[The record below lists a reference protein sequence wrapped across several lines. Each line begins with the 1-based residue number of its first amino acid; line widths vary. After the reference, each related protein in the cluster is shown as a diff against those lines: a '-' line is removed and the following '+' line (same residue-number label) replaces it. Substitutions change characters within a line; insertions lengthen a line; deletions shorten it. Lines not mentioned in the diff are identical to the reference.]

1 MTLEEE
7 VIALLGEKKLT
18 LTAAESCTG
27 GLIAKRLTDISGASA
42 VFHGSLVTYSNRLKE
57 KWLGVQAQTLRTYGA
72 VSEQTAREMAQG
84 ARKAADAD
92 LAVAVTGIAGPNS
105 DETNKPVGLVFIALA
120 SANGV
125 TVEKYENHFAD
136 NVREQ
141 NRISSAQHA
150 LEAVRRYLING
161 Q

>member
-7 VIALLGEKKLT
+7 VVSLLNQNGLT

-27 GLIAKRLTDISGASA
+27 GLIAKRLTDVSGASA

-57 KWLGVQAQTLRTYGA
+57 KWLGVQAETLQTYGA
-72 VSEQTAREMAQG
+72 VSAQTAREMALG

-105 DETNKPVGLVFIALA
+105 DDTNKPVGLVFIALA
-120 SANGV
+120 DKDSV
-125 TVEKYENHFAD
+125 TVEKYENHFTD

-141 NRISSAQHA
+141 NRTTAAQRA
-150 LEAVRRYLING
+150 LEAVRRYLFNG

>member
-7 VIALLGEKKLT
+7 VISLLSEKGLT

-27 GLIAKRLTDISGASA
+27 GLIAKRLTDVSGASA

-57 KWLGVQAQTLRTYGA
+57 KWLGVQAETLQTYGA
-72 VSEQTAREMAQG
+72 VSAQTAREMALG

-105 DETNKPVGLVFIALA
+105 DDTNKPVGLVFIALA
-120 SANGV
+120 DRDSV
-125 TVEKYENHFAD
+125 TVEKYENQFTD

-141 NRISSAQHA
+141 NRTTSVQRA
-150 LEAVRRYLING
+150 LEAVRRYLFDG

>member
-7 VIALLGEKKLT
+7 VISLLSEKGLT

-27 GLIAKRLTDISGASA
+27 GLIAKRLTDVSGASA

-57 KWLGVQAQTLRTYGA
+57 KWLGVQAETLQTYGA
-72 VSEQTAREMAQG
+72 VSAQTAREMALG

-105 DETNKPVGLVFIALA
+105 DDTNKPVGLVFIALA
-120 SANGV
+120 DKDSV
-125 TVEKYENHFAD
+125 TVEKYENQFTD

-141 NRISSAQHA
+141 NRTTSAQRA
-150 LEAVRRYLING
+150 LEAVRRYLFDG

>member
-7 VIALLGEKKLT
+7 VISLLSEKGLT

-27 GLIAKRLTDISGASA
+27 GLIAKRLTDVSGASA

-57 KWLGVQAQTLRTYGA
+57 KWLGVQAETLQTYGA
-72 VSEQTAREMAQG
+72 VSAQTAREMALG

-105 DETNKPVGLVFIALA
+105 DDTNKPVGLVFIALA
-120 SANGV
+120 DRDSV
-125 TVEKYENHFAD
+125 TVEKYENQFTD

-141 NRISSAQHA
+141 NRTTSAQRA
-150 LEAVRRYLING
+150 LEAVRRYLFNG

>member
-7 VIALLGEKKLT
+7 VISLLSEKGLT

-27 GLIAKRLTDISGASA
+27 GLIAKRLTDVSGASA

-57 KWLGVQAQTLRTYGA
+57 KWLGVQADTLQTYGA
-72 VSEQTAREMAQG
+72 VSAQTAREMALG

-105 DETNKPVGLVFIALA
+105 DDTNKPVGLVFIALA
-120 SANGV
+120 DKDSV
-125 TVEKYENHFAD
+125 TVEKYENQFAD

-141 NRISSAQHA
+141 NRTASAQHA
-150 LEAVRRYLING
+150 LEAVRRYLFDG

>member
-7 VIALLGEKKLT
+7 VVSLLNQKGLT

-27 GLIAKRLTDISGASA
+27 GLIAKRLTDVSGASA

-57 KWLGVQAQTLRTYGA
+57 KWLGVQAETLQTYGA
-72 VSEQTAREMAQG
+72 VSAQTAREMALG

-105 DETNKPVGLVFIALA
+105 DDTNKPVGLVFIALA
-120 SANGV
+120 DKDSV
-125 TVEKYENHFAD
+125 TVEKYENQFTD

-141 NRISSAQHA
+141 NRTTSAQRA
-150 LEAVRRYLING
+150 LEAVRRYLFNG

>member
-7 VIALLGEKKLT
+7 VISLLSEKGLT

-27 GLIAKRLTDISGASA
+27 GLIAKRLTDVSGASA

-57 KWLGVQAQTLRTYGA
+57 KWLGVQAETLQTYGA
-72 VSEQTAREMAQG
+72 VSAQTAREMALG

-105 DETNKPVGLVFIALA
+105 DDTNKPVGLVFIALA
-120 SANGV
+120 DRDSV
-125 TVEKYENHFAD
+125 TVEKYENQFTD

-141 NRISSAQHA
+141 NRTTSAQRA
-150 LEAVRRYLING
+150 LEAVRRYLFDG

>member
-7 VIALLGEKKLT
+7 VVFLLNQKGLT

-27 GLIAKRLTDISGASA
+27 GLIAKRLTDVSGASA

-57 KWLGVQAQTLRTYGA
+57 KWLGVQAETLQTYGA
-72 VSEQTAREMAQG
+72 VSAQTAREMALG

-105 DETNKPVGLVFIALA
+105 DDTNKPVGLVFISLA
-120 SANGV
+120 DKDSV
-125 TVEKYENHFAD
+125 TVEKYENEFTD

-141 NRISSAQHA
+141 NRTTSAQRA
-150 LEAVRRYLING
+150 LEAVRRYLLDG

>member
-7 VIALLGEKKLT
+7 VVSLLDRKGLT

-27 GLIAKRLTDISGASA
+27 GLIAKRLTDVSGASA

-57 KWLGVQAQTLRTYGA
+57 KWLGVQAETLQKYGA
-72 VSEQTAREMAQG
+72 VSAQTAREMALG

-105 DETNKPVGLVFIALA
+105 DDTNKPVGLVFIALA
-120 SANGV
+120 SKDGV
-125 TVEKYENHFAD
+125 TVEKYENQFVD
-136 NVREQ
+136 NVREK
-141 NRISSAQHA
+141 NRITSAQHA
-150 LEAVRRYLING
+150 LEAVRRYLLHE

>member
-1 MTLEEE
+1 
-7 VIALLGEKKLT
+7 
-18 LTAAESCTG
+18 
-27 GLIAKRLTDISGASA
+27 
-42 VFHGSLVTYSNRLKE
+42 
-57 KWLGVQAQTLRTYGA
+57 
-72 VSEQTAREMAQG
+72 MAQG